1 MKALLPL
8 LLAAVSLPLFTSAAN
23 AEPGEFGS
31 LAILL
36 GVDAVRKELQVTPAQ
51 AARLDSLRDQYRAS
65 ARSIVAS
72 TANKPAATAKKDLD
86 AATARSNKAALAVL
100 DKTQRG
106 QLAKIE
112 KNYLGAHLLYSPD
125 VQRRL
130 GLSADQSSRI
140 AGVKAAHQAEQNRI
154 NSDFEAGR
162 ITAAQRVTA
171 LRGARMNDSKTLLKI
186 LTPAQRETFRSLE

>member
-1 MKALLPL
+1 M
-8 LLAAVSLPLFTSAAN
+8 VR

-36 GVDAVRKELQVTPAQ
+36 GVDAVRKELRITPAQ

-72 TANKPAATAKKDLD
+72 TANKPATIAKKELD
-86 AATARSNKAALAVL
+86 AATASSNKSSLAVL
-100 DKTQRG
+100 NKTQRG
-106 QLAKIE
+106 QLGQIE

-130 GLSADQSSRI
+130 GLSAEQSARI
-140 AGVKAAHQAEQNRI
+140 ASVKNANQDEQNRI

-162 ITAAQRVTA
+162 ITATQRVHA
-171 LRGARMNDSKTLLKI
+171 LRKARLRDSKTLLKI
-186 LTPAQRETFRSLE
+186 LTPSQRESFRLLE